1 MIVDTGE
8 AKRFMEERKSDP
20 SFDNQVDKKLIQI
33 IKNGNS
39 VITSYTCPG

>member
-1 MIVDTGE
+1 
-8 AKRFMEERKSDP
+8 MEERKSDP

-39 VITSYTCPG
+39 VITRLYLALVNEGGWYH